1 LEGYAVETGN
11 GKTTEMRGR
20 LAEKPDRV
28 ILEHIYQKRLKR
40 DEAILPYLTEANLAH
55 VIMLAR
61 TGIIQESDAKALL
74 KVLMHIDKQ
83 GKDLFDLDAELEGL
97 YYNYERYLI
106 ETLGSRTGGRLH
118 TGRSRNDLGATTSRM
133 KVRDLVLRLLHQI
146 IEFRSSLLRMAQE
159 HLDTVITGYTHLQ
172 PAQPITLAHY
182 LTAIEQA
189 LQRDTAR
196 MLRAFENTNRS
207 CLGAGALAGTGFP
220 IDRQLTADLLGF
232 DGFLENTLDAVGGRD
247 YLLELF
253 SGLAI
258 LAITLSRLAQDLFVW
273 YTHEFGIIGLPDRL
287 GGTSSIMPQK
297 KNPIIMETSKGRLSH
312 VLGGLISALSAM
324 KNTNYTNVIDVNSE
338 SFYLLEDSA
347 GQIGAV
353 LELLQAAIE
362 NMEVRKDRAY
372 EMASAN
378 FSTVT
383 ELADTLVREK
393 DYPFREAHHIV
404 GVIVRKAL
412 QKGLVATQITSE
424 FIDRVIIDEIG
435 TPIGLPEDK
444 VRQALDPKENVSVR
458 AHEGGPAP
466 SAVATTIE
474 RARKIVERDAHFVE
488 TTEHRLQEAKA
499 TLRRTAQ
506 DMIDRLS
513 IVRKGG
519 QTCKLHQD
527 FGQL

>member
-1 LEGYAVETGN
+1 MDSGQTKL
-11 GKTTEMRGR
+11 KGR
-20 LAEKPDRV
+20 LAERPAPV
-28 ILEHIYQKRLKR
+28 ILEHIYQPRLKR

-55 VIMLAR
+55 VVMLAR
-61 TGIIQESDAKALL
+61 TGIVQESDAQALL
-74 KVLMHIDKQ
+74 RVLMEVDEQ
-83 GKDLFDLDAELEGL
+83 GKDVFDLDAQLEGL

-106 ETLGSRTGGRLH
+106 EALGPRTGGRLH

-133 KVRDLVLRLLHQI
+133 KVRDLVLRLLYQVV
-146 IEFRSSLLRMAQE
+146 EFRSSLLRVAEE

-196 MLRAFENTNRS
+196 MRRAFEDTNKS

-232 DGFLENTLDAVGGRD
+232 DGFLDNTLDAVGSRD

-273 YTHEFGIIGLPDRL
+273 YTYEFGIIDLR
-287 GGTSSIMPQK
+287 
-297 KNPIIMETSKGRLSH
+297 KGRLSH
-312 VLGGLISALSAM
+312 VLGGLISAASAM

-338 SFYLLEDSA
+338 SFYLLDDSA
-347 GQIGAV
+347 GQIEAA
-353 LELLQAAIE
+353 LELLQAAIG

-372 EMASAN
+372 DMASAN

-393 DYPFREAHHIV
+393 DYSFREAHHIV

-412 QKGLVATQITSE
+412 QKGLSATQITSE
-424 FIDRVIIDEIG
+424 FIDSAIVDEGG

-444 VRQALDPKENVSVR
+444 VRQALDPRQNVSAR
-458 AHEGGPAP
+458 AHDGGPAP
-466 SAVATTIE
+466 SAVVTTIG
-474 RARKIVERDAHFVE
+474 RARRLLEEDRHFVEMARHKLQSAQTSLRKIVREM
-488 TTEHRLQEAKA
+488 LN
-499 TLRRTAQ
+499 
-506 DMIDRLS
+506 
-513 IVRKGG
+513 G
-519 QTCKLHQD
+519 
-527 FGQL
+527 

>member
-1 LEGYAVETGN
+1 MDSGQTKL
-11 GKTTEMRGR
+11 KGR
-20 LAEKPDRV
+20 LAEGPAPV
-28 ILEHIYQKRLKR
+28 ILEHIYQPRLKR

-55 VIMLAR
+55 AVMLAR

-74 KVLMHIDKQ
+74 RALMEVDEQ
-83 GKDLFDLDAELEGL
+83 GKDVFDLDAQLEGL

-106 ETLGSRTGGRLH
+106 EALGPRTGGRLH

-133 KVRDLVLRLLHQI
+133 KVRDLVLRLLRQMV
-146 IEFRSSLLRMAQE
+146 EFRSSLLGVAEE

-189 LQRDTAR
+189 LQRDMAR
-196 MLRAFENTNRS
+196 MRHAFEDTNRS

-232 DGFLENTLDAVGGRD
+232 DGFLDNTLDAVGSRD

-273 YTHEFGIIGLPDRL
+273 YTYEFGIIGLPDRL

-297 KNPIIMETSKGRLSH
+297 KNPIIMETCKGRLSH

-338 SFYLLEDSA
+338 SFYLLDDSA
-347 GQIGAV
+347 GQVEAALG
-353 LELLQAAIE
+353 LLQAAIE
-362 NMEVRKDRAY
+362 NMEVRKERAY
-372 EMASAN
+372 DMASAN

-393 DYPFREAHHIV
+393 DYSFREAHHIV
-404 GVIVRKAL
+404 GVMVRQAL
-412 QKGLVATQITSE
+412 QKGLSATQITSE
-424 FIDRVIIDEIG
+424 FIDSVIIDEGG

-444 VRQALDPKENVSVR
+444 VRQALDPRQNVSAR
-458 AHEGGPAP
+458 AHDGGPAP
-466 SAVATTIE
+466 SAVATTIR
-474 RARKIVERDAHFVE
+474 RARRLLEEDRHFVE
-488 TTEHRLQEAKA
+488 MTRHKLQSAQ
-499 TLRRTAQ
+499 TSLRKT
-506 DMIDRLS
+506 
-513 IVRKGG
+513 VREMLNG
-519 QTCKLHQD
+519 
-527 FGQL
+527 